1 MTAAQLTELNEGQKL
16 IYTRTNIGRA
26 FHGFDDSEI
35 TGIYLR
41 DDDCC
46 VVRRDGSQQTY
57 NRELI
62 RKSYL
67 LHVGRLKNFFA
78 YLGPNY
84 RGPSIWRNNS
94 YILFKGWNYVHA
106 LGHTTSNAKLQSHWA
121 DKFIHLSDQHK
132 LTTLLQSDQT
142 DLGHLVAPDGLR
154 SPDRPIDLDSEL
166 VENESTLPSCEP
178 WCSCGSFQRQLHSLP
193 LLKQEAEGIMPWC
206 IHLSWFIKY
215 RQLLCK
221 RTEVRNAAPSGTP
234 DRCVA
239 WFYAPPADATSNGK
253 FVLLHTK
260 HGAQAPL
267 THWRTYKKDEV
278 FTQDDAWTLF
288 DSMLDAG
295 YVPYPGTSLPQLK
308 TALKKQ

>member
-1 MTAAQLTELNEGQKL
+1 M
-16 IYTRTNIGRA
+16 
-26 FHGFDDSEI
+26 
-35 TGIYLR
+35 
-41 DDDCC
+41 
-46 VVRRDGSQQTY
+46 
-57 NRELI
+57 
-62 RKSYL
+62 
-67 LHVGRLKNFFA
+67 
-78 YLGPNY
+78 
-84 RGPSIWRNNS
+84 
-94 YILFKGWNYVHA
+94 
-106 LGHTTSNAKLQSHWA
+106 
-121 DKFIHLSDQHK
+121 
-132 LTTLLQSDQT
+132 
-142 DLGHLVAPDGLR
+142 
-154 SPDRPIDLDSEL
+154 
-166 VENESTLPSCEP
+166 ENESTLPSCEP

-239 WFYAPPADATSNGK
+239 WFYAPPADATSDGK